1 MPRKSAASLS
11 VIPLDSRRSRL
22 RPPASL
28 SEAARTVFLGIVTGA
43 KSNHFQ
49 ATDLPLLV
57 RYCEA
62 AVLAQEAAEHL
73 RLEGPVVIAGRI
85 SPWMVIQE
93 KSVRSL
99 VALSMRLRLSPQS
112 RAANNPSRRQEQTP
126 AAWRVADRG
135 DA

>member
-1 MPRKSAASLS
+1 
-11 VIPLDSRRSRL
+11 
-22 RPPASL
+22 
-28 SEAARTVFLGIVTGA
+28 
-43 KSNHFQ
+43 
-49 ATDLPLLV
+49 V
-57 RYCEA
+57 RYCET

-73 RLEGPVVIAGRI
+73 RLEGPVIAGRI

-93 KSVRSL
+93 KSVRSS

-112 RAANNPSRRQEQTP
+112 RAANNPSRQEQTP